1 MLELIGAAPSVFVRA
16 ARLAC
21 EEKGVPYA
29 LTVAAPHSPPVLAIS
44 PFGKIPVMRHEE
56 FELFESSAIIEY
68 VDAVFPGPRL
78 FPAEPRAAAR
88 IRQWASAVVSNIF
101 PALGGYL
108 QANAFPKGAGG
119 RPDPEVINAL
129 LPGVRTAI
137 GSVDQAVASGY
148 LAGNAFSVADMFLMP
163 MLAYLRIF
171 PESAAA
177 FGQSPALSRYY
188 AQHAIRPSFRATKP
202 PALPGVPAAAD

>member
-44 PFGKIPVMRHEE
+44 PFGKIPVMRHED
-56 FELFESSAIIEY
+56 FELFESGAIIEY

-78 FPAEPRAAAR
+78 FPEEPRAAAR

-119 RPDPEVINAL
+119 RPTPQVINAL

-137 GSVDQAVASGY
+137 GSVDRAVASGY
-148 LAGNAFSVADMFLMP
+148 LAGNAFSVADMYLMP
-163 MLAYLRIF
+163 MLSYLRIF

-177 FGQSPALSRYY
+177 FAQSPALSRYY
-188 AQHAIRPSFRATKP
+188 AQHAARASFRTTEP
-202 PALPGVPAAAD
+202 PPLPGMRAAAS

>member
-16 ARLAC
+16 TRLAC

-78 FPAEPRAAAR
+78 FPEDARAAAR
-88 IRQWASAVVSNIF
+88 IRQWASAVIANIF

-108 QANAFPKGAGG
+108 QANAFPKGPDG
-119 RPDPEVINAL
+119 RPDPAVINAL

-137 GSVDQAVASGY
+137 GSVDRAVASGY

-177 FGQSPALSRYY
+177 LAQSPALSRYY
-188 AQHAIRPSFRATKP
+188 EQHASRPSFRATKP
-202 PALPGVPAAAD
+202 PPLPGVPAAAD

>member
-78 FPAEPRAAAR
+78 FPTEPRAAAR

-163 MLAYLRIF
+163 MLAYL
-171 PESAAA
+171 ED
-177 FGQSPALSRYY
+177 LSRECRRV
-188 AQHAIRPSFRATKP
+188 RPVPGAVALLRAARDT
-202 PALPGVPAAAD
+202 AEFSRDEAARTARSARRG

>member
-16 ARLAC
+16 TRLAC

-29 LTVAAPHSPPVLAIS
+29 LTVAAPHAPPVLAIS
-44 PFGKIPVMRHEE
+44 PFGKIPVMRHED
-56 FELFESSAIIEY
+56 FELFESTAIIEY

-78 FPAEPRAAAR
+78 YPQDPRAAAL

-101 PALGGYL
+101 PALGGYM
-108 QANAFPKGAGG
+108 QASAFPKGPEGK
-119 RPDPEVINAL
+119 PDPGVISTH
-129 LPGVRTAI
+129 LPGVRAAI
-137 GSVDQAVASGY
+137 ATLDRAVADGY
-148 LAGNAFSVADMFLMP
+148 LAGRAFSVADMYLMP

-177 FGQSPALSRYY
+177 RAQSPALSRYY
-188 AQHAIRPSFRATKP
+188 EQHAARPSFRTTEP
-202 PALPGVPAAAD
+202 PQLPGMRAAAQ